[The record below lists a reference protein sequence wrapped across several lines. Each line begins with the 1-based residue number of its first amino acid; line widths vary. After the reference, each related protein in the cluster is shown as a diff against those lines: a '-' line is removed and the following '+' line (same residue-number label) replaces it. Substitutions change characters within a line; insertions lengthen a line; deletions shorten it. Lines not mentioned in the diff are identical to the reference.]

1 MRAFVDRCCRSRPIL
16 VLMLMVSYS
25 VQSLL
30 ITKSKSQVTY
40 NSSMAV
46 LLAELLK
53 LVFAL
58 VMLPEALSWSKSGS
72 WLYAVP
78 ATLYTLQNRLVF
90 EALRCIS
97 PPEYQ
102 LLNNMKLFTTSILFR
117 VVMKRQLCVLQW
129 LALVLLALGMALG
142 TVPCGPCGINVNAS
156 EEGRDV
162 WKGISIMMALAWCSA
177 AAGILNEW
185 LIKKSNNVFEANVW
199 LYMFGVMAAIVQL
212 LSILADS
219 MQMPSQEFTR
229 YPGDHWDG
237 AGHGESGPGYLT
249 GFTTSLLPWSVV
261 LCNALLGQSIAFL
274 FRYADSIVK
283 LYAVNAALVLTTL
296 LSSMFFAYELHF
308 HAVAGYLV
316 FLLSM
321 CLHYTPSAVLLAPD
335 VQLLGAVSKRD

>member
-1 MRAFVDRCCRSRPIL
+1 
-16 VLMLMVSYS
+16 
-25 VQSLL
+25 
-30 ITKSKSQVTY
+30 
-40 NSSMAV
+40 MAV

-212 LSILADS
+212 LS
-219 MQMPSQEFTR
+219 
-229 YPGDHWDG
+229 
-237 AGHGESGPGYLT
+237 ESGPGYLT

-335 VQLLGAVSKRD
+335 VQLL

>member
-212 LSILADS
+212 LS
-219 MQMPSQEFTR
+219 
-229 YPGDHWDG
+229 
-237 AGHGESGPGYLT
+237 ESGPGYLT

-283 LYAVNAALVLTTL
+283 LYAVNAAKGLMCSVKSEALVAGHGILAYLQALVLTTL